1 MMVQLHAGPILAKM
15 VCEHAAYN
23 FADLL
28 LVFKQDTVVK
38 LLRGTPPNKLY
49 LLEMTRICPVL
60 PCNR

>member
-28 LVFKQDTVVK
+28 LVFKQDTVVN

-49 LLEMTRICPVL
+49 LLEMTRGS
-60 PCNR
+60 PC